1 MTTVAT
7 VEGDETLNIYINKT
21 CCEYEL
27 DVGSQ
32 S

>member
-1 MTTVAT
+1 MATAT

-21 CCEYEL
+21 CYEYEV
-27 DVGSQ
+27 DGGYQ